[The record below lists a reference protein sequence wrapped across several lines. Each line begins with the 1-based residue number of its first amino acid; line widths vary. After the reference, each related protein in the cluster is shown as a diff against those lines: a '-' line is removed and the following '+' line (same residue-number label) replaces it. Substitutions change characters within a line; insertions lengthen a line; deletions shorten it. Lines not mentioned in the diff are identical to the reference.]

1 MLDLI
6 IIIALSLL
14 VVPLALLASGP
25 LRIALGVLFVLFF
38 PGYTLIAALFPRRDT
53 LDSVERL
60 ALSVGLS
67 IAIVPLVGLVLNY
80 TPWGIRLEPIVL
92 SLLGFI
98 LVMSAVALW
107 RRRNL
112 PPEERFEV
120 NLKGNFSQ
128 IALGWRNER
137 SWDKL
142 FSVLLVVAIVGAIGT
157 IVYVIQSPKVGET
170 FTEFYILG
178 LEGKAEGYPNEVTL
192 GNEGEVI
199 VGIVN
204 REHEPASYS
213 VVIAVNEDSLTEVG
227 PIYLDHEAKWEQE
240 ISFTPVMAGADQKV
254 EFLLYKENDTE
265 PYHRLHLWVD
275 VNGT

>member
-128 IALGWRNER
+128 ITLGWGNER

-142 FSVLLVVAIVGAIGT
+142 LSVLLVVAIVGAIGT

-254 EFLLYKENDTE
+254 EFLLYKENDAE